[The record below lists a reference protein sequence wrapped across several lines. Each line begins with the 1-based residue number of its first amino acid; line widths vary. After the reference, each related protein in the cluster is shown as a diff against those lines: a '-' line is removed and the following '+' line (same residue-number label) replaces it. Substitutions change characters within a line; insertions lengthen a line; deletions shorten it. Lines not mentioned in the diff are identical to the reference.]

1 MGRKSLFLSMDLSF
15 TGLFSGAGGLDL
27 GFEMAGFTHL
37 YSSDIDPWSVRT
49 LQDNRPQWH
58 SSEADVREISPFDLP
73 DSDVLL
79 AGFPCQ
85 GFSLGGNRQE
95 DDERN
100 FLFKEVVRLAKA
112 KRPKFVLIE
121 NVLNLRTMREPESG
135 KPFVDVISAHFEAL
149 GYHVKHNVFR
159 VSGFGVPQTR
169 RRFIFIASLD
179 PFPKGFHWLSPES
192 DTPAASFLSDIT
204 ADPNIDLPNHKPEWG
219 FKSRVHDETGEPFD
233 PTEAPVPC
241 RFSRTGSDG
250 HPIRSLDV
258 PFPAID
264 TATIWGWAQ
273 GHVVAERLDKDR
285 VNGSFIR
292 NKDATLKLWRI
303 RASRLRSF
311 TDREYARLQTFPD
324 SWFFHGGNKRHVHKQ
339 IGNAVPVQ
347 FALRIGKF
355 LKAIDSAQVSGR
367 GMASSG
373 KGLNNQYEFGI

>member
-1 MGRKSLFLSMDLSF
+1 MAISF

-27 GFEMAGFTHL
+27 GFEMAGFQHH
-37 YSSDIDPWSVRT
+37 YSSDIDPWSVLT
-49 LQDNRPQWH
+49 LKENRPEWH
-58 SSEADVREISPFDLP
+58 ASEADVREISPVDLP

-85 GFSLGGNRQE
+85 GFSLGGNRRE
-95 DDERN
+95 GDERN

-112 KRPKFVLIE
+112 KKPKFVLIE

-135 KPFVDVISAHFEAL
+135 KPFVDVITAHFEAL
-149 GYHVKHNVFR
+149 GYQVKHNIFR

-169 RRFIFIASLD
+169 RRFIFIASMD
-179 PFPKGFHWLSPES
+179 RFPKAFHWLSPEGETCAS
-192 DTPAASFLSDIT
+192 SFLSDLAEDSLI
-204 ADPNIDLPNHKPEWG
+204 NLPNHCPEWG
-219 FKSRVHDETGEPFD
+219 FRSRVHDETGEPFD
-233 PTEAPVPC
+233 VTEAPVPC

-250 HPIRSLDV
+250 HPIRSLNV

-273 GHVVAERLDKDR
+273 GNVTAERMSKDR
-285 VNGSFIR
+285 VNGMFIR
-292 NKDATLKLWRI
+292 NKDTDLKLWRI

-324 SWFFHGGNKRHVHKQ
+324 SWVFHGDNKRHIHKQ

-347 FALRIGKF
+347 FALRVANFLTAVNDAQQSGKIM
-355 LKAIDSAQVSGR
+355 K
-367 GMASSG
+367 SSG
-373 KGLNNQYEFGI
+373 KGRNTQIELAI

>member
-1 MGRKSLFLSMDLSF
+1 MNLSF

-37 YSSDIDPWSVRT
+37 YSSDIDSWSVRT
-49 LQDNRPQWH
+49 LRDNRPNWDVT
-58 SSEADVREISPFDLP
+58 EADVREISHTDLP

-85 GFSLGGNRQE
+85 GFSLGGNRIE
-95 DDERN
+95 SDERN
-100 FLFKEVVRLAKA
+100 FLFKEVVRLTKT
-112 KRPKFVLIE
+112 KKPRFVLIE
-121 NVLNLRTMREPESG
+121 NVLNLRTMKDPESG
-135 KPFVDVISAHFEAL
+135 KPFVDVISENFENL
-149 GYHVKHNVFR
+149 GYHIKYNIFR

-179 PFPKGFHWLSPES
+179 KFPSTFHWPTPES
-192 DTPAASFLSDIT
+192 DTPASAFLGDI
-204 ADPNIDLPNHKPEWG
+204 AVDPFIELPNHSPEWG
-219 FKSRVHDETGEPFD
+219 FRSRVHEETGEPFD
-233 PTEAPVPC
+233 PSERPVIC

-250 HPIRSLDV
+250 HPVRSLDV

-273 GHVVAERLDKDR
+273 GNVVAERKPKDR

-292 NKDATLKLWRI
+292 NPNIDLKLWRI
-303 RASRLRSF
+303 KASRLRSF

-324 SWFFHGGNKRHVHKQ
+324 SWVFHGGNKRHTHKQ

-347 FALRIGKF
+347 FAYRIGRF
-355 LKAIDSAQVSGR
+355 LQAIYQSQQSGKQMDSF
-367 GMASSG
+367 SSG
-373 KGLNNQYEFGI
+373 AGSQIELAI

>member
-1 MGRKSLFLSMDLSF
+1 MKLSF

-37 YSSDIDPWSVRT
+37 YSSDIDSWSVRT
-49 LQDNRPQWH
+49 LRDNKPNWDVT
-58 SSEADVREISPFDLP
+58 EADVREIAHTDLP
-73 DSDVLL
+73 DSDILL

-85 GFSLGGNRQE
+85 GFSLGGNRLE
-95 DDERN
+95 SDERN
-100 FLFKEVVRLAKA
+100 FLFKEVVRLTKA
-112 KRPKFVLIE
+112 KRPRFVLIE
-121 NVLNLRTMREPESG
+121 NVLNLRTMKEPESG
-135 KPFVDVISAHFEAL
+135 KPFVDVISENFENL
-149 GYHVKHNVFR
+149 GYHIKHNIFR

-179 PFPKGFHWLSPES
+179 KFPSTFHWPTPES
-192 DTPAASFLSDIT
+192 DTPASAFLGDI
-204 ADPNIDLPNHKPEWG
+204 AVNPFIELPNHSPEWG
-219 FKSRVHDETGEPFD
+219 FRSRVHEETGEPFD
-233 PTEAPVPC
+233 PSESPVIC

-273 GHVVAERLDKDR
+273 GNVEAERKPKDR

-292 NKDATLKLWRI
+292 NPNIDLKLWRI
-303 RASRLRSF
+303 KASRLRSF

-324 SWFFHGGNKRHVHKQ
+324 SWVFHGGNKRHTHKQ

-347 FALRIGKF
+347 FAYRIGHF
-355 LKAIDSAQVSGR
+355 LQAIYQSQQSGKQMDSF
-367 GMASSG
+367 SSG
-373 KGLNNQYEFGI
+373 AGSQIELAI

>member
-1 MGRKSLFLSMDLSF
+1 MGLSF

-27 GFEMAGFTHL
+27 GFEMAGFKHA

-49 LQDNRPQWH
+49 LQDNRPRWH
-58 SSEADVREISPFDLP
+58 SSVADVREISPMDLP

-95 DDERN
+95 NDERN

-112 KRPKFVLIE
+112 KKPKFVLIE

-135 KPFVDVISAHFEAL
+135 KPFVDVITAHFEAL

-179 PFPKGFHWLSPES
+179 PFPRTFHWLSPET
-192 DTPAASFLSDIT
+192 DTPASSVLSDIIE
-204 ADPNIDLPNHKPEWG
+204 DLSIDLHNHSPEWG

-233 PTEAPVPC
+233 PSEAPVPC

-250 HPIRSLDV
+250 HPIRSLGV

-273 GHVVAERLDKDR
+273 GNVVAERLEKDR

-303 RASRLRSF
+303 RASRLRCF

-324 SWFFHGGNKRHVHKQ
+324 SWFFHGGNKRHVHQQ

-355 LKAIDSAQVSGR
+355 LKALNSAQVSGR
-367 GMASSG
+367 AMASSG
-373 KGLNNQYEFGI
+373 KGRNNQYEFEL